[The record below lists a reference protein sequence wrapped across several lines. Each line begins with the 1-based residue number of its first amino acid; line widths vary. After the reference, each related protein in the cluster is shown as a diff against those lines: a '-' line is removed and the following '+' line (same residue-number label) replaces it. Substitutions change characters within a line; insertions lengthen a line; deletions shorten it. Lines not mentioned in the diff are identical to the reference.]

1 MDKIIY
7 LMVAGSLGTLA
18 RYGISIFFNKYAVVN
33 FPIGVFAANMLGSF
47 LFGLIWALSEDK
59 GIVNSN
65 MRLIILVGFMG
76 SFTTFSTFAFDNTIY
91 ITQLDWAKLVLNI
104 LANNIVGIFLI
115 YLGFKL
121 AKLA

>member
-121 AKLA
+121 SKLA

>member
-104 LANNIVGIFLI
+104 LANNIGGIFLI

-121 AKLA
+121 SKLA

>member
-1 MDKIIY
+1 MDKIVY
-7 LMVAGSLGTLA
+7 LMVAGSLGTIA
-18 RYGISIFFNKYAVVN
+18 RYGISIFFNKFAVVN
-33 FPIGVFAANMLGSF
+33 FPIGVFVVNMLGSF

-121 AKLA
+121 SKLA

>member
-1 MDKIIY
+1 
-7 LMVAGSLGTLA
+7 MVAGSLGTLA

>member
-1 MDKIIY
+1 
-7 LMVAGSLGTLA
+7 MVAGSLGTLA
-18 RYGISIFFNKYAVVN
+18 RYGISIFFNKYVVVN
-33 FPIGVFAANMLGSF
+33 FPVGVFVANMLGSF

-59 GIVNSN
+59 GIINSN

-91 ITQLDWAKLVLNI
+91 VTQLDWAKFVLNV
-104 LANNIVGIFLI
+104 LANNVVGIFLI

-121 AKLA
+121 SKLA

>member
-18 RYGISIFFNKYAVVN
+18 RYGMYIFFNKYAVVN
-33 FPIGVFAANMLGSF
+33 FPICVFVANMLASF

-121 AKLA
+121 SKLA